1 MFNTYNFFVNYK
13 LYFFTSS
20 LVIVVILFFYNS
32 NILNESNEYFVV
44 RSSSS
49 SFECNP
55 INENYLQY
63 SVNIS
68 NKKYPFYLS
77 LHKNE
82 SINFQCL
89 NRKTNIKVILF
100 WNTFFGHEDYYY
112 GLGKIEP
119 FKLNKCPVDKC
130 ELTTDKSKLKYSDFV
145 ITHMRDTL
153 DLPKIMLVYY
163 LLLLIYFLIKIFWK
177 I

>member
-1 MFNTYNFFVNYK
+1 MLPLLKLKLLKLLLSTFFS
-13 LYFFTSS
+13 SS

-32 NILNESNEYFVV
+32 NILNESNEYFIV

-163 LLLLIYFLIKIFWK
+163 LLLLIYFLIKIF
-177 I
+177 